1 MKAHCALFNIL
12 WLKICPV
19 SERCV
24 PEGFGGKED
33 RVGWD
38 LPDKH
43 DLGPTRWGLLL
54 PTLTRAGPLEGR
66 LPALWIFTLG
76 PPRSEDLH

>member
-1 MKAHCALFNIL
+1 MKAHCALFSIL

-19 SERCV
+19 SKRCV
-24 PEGFGGKED
+24 REEFGGKED

-54 PTLTRAGPLEGR
+54 PTPNSSRALGGQVPGSVDFHAGPS
-66 LPALWIFTLG
+66 AF
-76 PPRSEDLH
+76 